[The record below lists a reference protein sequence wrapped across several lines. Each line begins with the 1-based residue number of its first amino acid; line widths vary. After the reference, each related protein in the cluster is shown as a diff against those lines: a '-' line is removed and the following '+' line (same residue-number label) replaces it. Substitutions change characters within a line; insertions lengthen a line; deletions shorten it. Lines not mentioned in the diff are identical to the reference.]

1 MKDPS
6 WYASLDRFLDRF
18 SVSGIQGDGE
28 TDCGEEY
35 SRGHEFSRTH
45 GEKLAGTSKRSKI
58 AARTEVTNRT
68 FARIDPTETGMPEFC
83 KILDLIFSP
92 IADTVRVSGRL
103 AQLVRAPR

>member
-1 MKDPS
+1 MKAPS

-68 FARIDPTETGMPEFC
+68 FARIDPDRNGNAR
-83 KILDLIFSP
+83 ILQNPRFDFLPHRRYS
-92 IADTVRVSGRL
+92 SRL
-103 AQLVRAPR
+103 RTISSVG